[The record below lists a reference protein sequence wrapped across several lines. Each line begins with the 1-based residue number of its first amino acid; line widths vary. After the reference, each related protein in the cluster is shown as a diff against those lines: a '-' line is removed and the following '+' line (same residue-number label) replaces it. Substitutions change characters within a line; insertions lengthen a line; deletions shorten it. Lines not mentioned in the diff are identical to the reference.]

1 MPKIKITQDQMLA
14 VYLERI
20 LKDKG
25 EWAEDAQ
32 EQKRQIKRM
41 QEDIGNVLGER
52 AISELEQRIEDK
64 KKFIDALKEILSS
77 SDVTEII
84 KTLYAKSMF

>member
-1 MPKIKITQDQMLA
+1 METKNDGSSYK
-14 VYLERI
+14 
-20 LKDKG
+20 KD
-25 EWAEDAQ
+25 ELMQ

-64 KKFIDALKEILSS
+64 KKFIEELEAQIKDIDSQLS
-77 SDVTEII
+77 E
-84 KTLYAKSMF
+84 

>member
-1 MPKIKITQDQMLA
+1 MMEVRT
-14 VYLERI
+14 R
-20 LKDKG
+20 KD
-25 EWAEDAQ
+25 ELMQ

-64 KKFIDALKEILSS
+64 KKFIEELEAQIKDIDSQLS
-77 SDVTEII
+77 E
-84 KTLYAKSMF
+84 

>member
-1 MPKIKITQDQMLA
+1 MDQYFDGLRQANEQKHLQWKQRMME
-14 VYLERI
+14 VRTR
-20 LKDKG
+20 KD
-25 EWAEDAQ
+25 ELMQ

-64 KKFIDALKEILSS
+64 KKFIEELEAQMKDIDSQLS
-77 SDVTEII
+77 E
-84 KTLYAKSMF
+84 

>member
-1 MPKIKITQDQMLA
+1 MEVRT
-14 VYLERI
+14 R
-20 LKDKG
+20 KD
-25 EWAEDAQ
+25 ELMQ

-64 KKFIDALKEILSS
+64 KKFIEELEAQIKDIDSQLS
-77 SDVTEII
+77 E
-84 KTLYAKSMF
+84 

>member
-1 MPKIKITQDQMLA
+1 METKNDGSSYK
-14 VYLERI
+14 
-20 LKDKG
+20 KD
-25 EWAEDAQ
+25 ELMQ

-64 KKFIDALKEILSS
+64 KEFIEELEAQIKDIDSQLS
-77 SDVTEII
+77 E
-84 KTLYAKSMF
+84 